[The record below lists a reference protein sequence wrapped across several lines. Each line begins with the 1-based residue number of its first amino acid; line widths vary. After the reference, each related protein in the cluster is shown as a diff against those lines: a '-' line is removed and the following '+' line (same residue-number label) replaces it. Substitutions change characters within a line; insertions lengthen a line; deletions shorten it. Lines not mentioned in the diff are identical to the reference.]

1 MQYAHRENNVRL
13 VLDTNTVVSG
23 LLWDGRPRQL
33 LEYGRDRL
41 ITLLT
46 SSELL
51 DELFEVLGREKF
63 ATMLASQGMS
73 QSCLL
78 QRYGAL
84 IELVVPR
91 PLERTVRDVDDDVV
105 IATALAAQAE
115 IIVSGDD
122 DLLTLHSWQGI
133 QILNAADALQHIQ
146 SKTEWSVHE
155 QSPSVY

>member
-1 MQYAHRENNVRL
+1 VRV
-13 VLDTNTVVSG
+13 VLDTNIVVSG

-41 ITLLT
+41 IKLLT

-63 ATMLASQGMS
+63 TTMLVSQGITRS
-73 QSCLL
+73 YLL

-84 IELVVPR
+84 TEIVKPK

-105 IATALAAQAE
+105 IATALAAQADL
-115 IIVSGDD
+115 IVSGDND
-122 DLLTLHSWQGI
+122 ILTLHPWQGI
-133 QILNAADALQHIQ
+133 QILNAADALHHIQ
-146 SKTEWSVHE
+146 SRTEWRVHE
-155 QSPSVY
+155 PGPSIY

>member
-1 MQYAHRENNVRL
+1 MRV
-13 VLDTNTVVSG
+13 VLDTNIVVSG

-41 ITLLT
+41 IKLLS

-51 DELFEVLGREKF
+51 DELLDVLGREKF
-63 ATMLASQGMS
+63 ATMLVSQGIT
-73 QSCLL
+73 QPYLL

-84 IELVVPR
+84 TELVKPK

-122 DLLTLHSWQGI
+122 DLLALHPWRGI
-133 QILNAADALQHIQ
+133 QILNAVDALQYIQ
-146 SKTEWSVHE
+146 SKTEWRVHE
-155 QSPSVY
+155 QSPSIYQPRISH